1 MGVPSTSL
9 EVQPGEGRNGTAQ
22 RVSHQDQLVM
32 GILVQSLG
40 YMWQDDL
47 TGVEPRGIEAGMY
60 STVVAFGR
68 LGGWRIVVYV

>member
-1 MGVPSTSL
+1 
-9 EVQPGEGRNGTAQ
+9 
-22 RVSHQDQLVM
+22 M
-32 GILVQSLG
+32 GILVQSLE